1 MSYNMAASN
10 NKDGWMTAGRRQAP
24 SAFGSPRSGERAP
37 APQAFM
43 SSRAGPREAPAAFGG
58 QTRTWKQDDAPSAF
72 GGGGGRREAPAAFG
86 GGAAGDDRRRRL
98 EEKAAEA
105 RYRAEQALE
114 ERRKAAEAAASA
126 KKAMDMND
134 EESYPTLGAAPAKK
148 KATASAVSV
157 VIDGTGTATAA
168 AAPAA
173 PKSKWGS
180 AAVKASDSTYRADG
194 RDALPAPAANQWAP
208 IAEPEVKPLSM
219 AQRIAAASARV
230 DEEEAIRQ
238 AMEHRNRVLNRPC
251 LDYYTEHQ
259 RRLAS
264 LPRRT
269 LDDGFD
275 DDPAY
280 RNDLD
285 EDDGYYAEQS
295 QPYTATEEGEDGEIN
310 ADLVSN
316 RRRGDKGVW

>member
-1 MSYNMAASN
+1 
-10 NKDGWMTAGRRQAP
+10 MTVGRQQAP
-24 SAFGSPRSGERAP
+24 AAFGSPRSGERAP
-37 APQAFM
+37 APQAFGAAGSSERRM
-43 SSRAGPREAPAAFGG
+43 APPAFGSSRSGAAPRQEAPAAFTGA
-58 QTRTWKQDDAPSAF
+58 TRTWKQDGAPSAF

-86 GGAAGDDRRRRL
+86 GGAAGEDRRKRL

-105 RYRAEQALE
+105 RYRAELAVE
-114 ERRKAAEAAASA
+114 ERRKAAEAAAIA

-148 KATASAVSV
+148 KPAASSGVSL
-157 VIDGTGTATAA
+157 VIDGSLSGTATAA
-168 AAPAA
+168 AAAASA
-173 PKSKWGS
+173 PKSMWGS
-180 AAVKASDSTYRADG
+180 ASSK
-194 RDALPAPAANQWAP
+194 PAPAPSTNSWTAL
-208 IAEPEVKPLSM
+208 AEPEVKPLSM

-230 DEEEAIRQ
+230 DEEEAVRQ
-238 AMEHRNRVLNRPC
+238 AMEHRDRALNRPC
-251 LDYYTEHQ
+251 FDHYTEHQ

-280 RNDLD
+280 RCDLD
-285 EDDGYYAEQS
+285 EDDGYYAG
-295 QPYTATEEGEDGEIN
+295 QPAEEEDEDGEFN
-310 ADLVSN
+310 AGLVSD